1 MIFTSQLTKQWNGND
16 CQTQITMNALKLSGI
31 CIVQWPRAITIKFR
45 ARKQTTKP
53 QTKIND
59 YPCCLQFSFLTPQ
72 WLFLRNTIIF
82 RKIIIPGVHG
92 SVSFTVSH
100 AESYRRNDYI
110 YFPLIHSTFMIRRTT
125 TVAFVCQ
132 LCFLPHGRP
141 VILAPHSF

>member
-1 MIFTSQLTKQWNGND
+1 MFYYYYYYYYFFFHENYFYFCMFRDVPECSGMFRHVPECSMFRI
-16 CQTQITMNALKLSGI
+16 LST
-31 CIVQWPRAITIKFR
+31 A
-45 ARKQTTKP
+45 
-53 QTKIND
+53 ND

-82 RKIIIPGVHG
+82 RKINIPGVHG